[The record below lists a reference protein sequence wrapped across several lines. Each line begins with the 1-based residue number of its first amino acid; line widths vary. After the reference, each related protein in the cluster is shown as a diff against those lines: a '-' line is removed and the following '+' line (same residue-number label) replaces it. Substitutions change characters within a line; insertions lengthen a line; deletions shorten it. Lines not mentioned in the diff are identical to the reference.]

1 MGQVLVMGPT
11 KGGVGKTTLTTE
23 ISTRAARDG
32 LNTLLVEMDSLQH
45 ALSWAAMRHEKRS
58 EGAGVPRLRAVEL
71 RAPQG
76 AGGASAVSYILEELQ
91 AHQAAHDLVVVDV
104 RGSDTLEFRVALQLA
119 DVVLCPILPSTFN
132 AWGVT
137 SLDLV
142 LQQARPLNPDMLILG
157 VLNQISTHPTAG
169 PKEIREARE
178 FLAEAF
184 EREGYALAESALRF
198 RGVYR
203 KAREQGLNLGEL
215 RGTDRDQKA
224 DAEMEAVYQEVLHH
238 VTHE

>member
-1 MGQVLVMGPT
+1 MGKVLVMGPT

-32 LNTLLVEMDSLQH
+32 HDTLLVEMDSLQH

-58 EGAGVPRLRAVEL
+58 EGVGVPRLRAVEL

-76 AGGASAVSYILEELQ
+76 SAGASAVSYILEELQ
-91 AHQAAHDLVVVDV
+91 THRQAHDLVVIDV
-104 RGSDTLEFRVALQLA
+104 RGSDTLEFRVALQVA

-142 LQQARPLNPDMLILG
+142 FKQARPLNPEMLVLG

-169 PKEIREARE
+169 PKEVAEARE
-178 FLAEAF
+178 FLADAF
-184 EREGYALAESALRF
+184 EQEGYALADNALRF

-215 RGTDRDQKA
+215 TGSERDKKA
-224 DAEMEAVYQEVLHH
+224 DAEMEAVYQEVMRH
-238 VTHE
+238 VTNE